1 MKGEFQACAL
11 ATSATHLVDGVLHIR
26 PGLQSYLR
34 LTESSAP
41 ELPTMGRKV
50 QSADD
55 HSRHREHGCRHIRID
70 QAVEVMEQKPALVWF
85 DSRLRFKPILQH
97 SQRTG
102 PRKQFRKN
110 APD

>member
-1 MKGEFQACAL
+1 MSFRHAL
-11 ATSATHLVDGVLHIR
+11 WRASATHLVDGVLHIR
-26 PGLQSYLR
+26 PRLQSYLR
-34 LTESSAP
+34 LSESSAT
-41 ELPTMGRKV
+41 ELPTIERKV

-55 HSRHREHGCRHIRID
+55 HPRHRKHGCRHIRID